1 MNLRYRLAFYLFGL
15 MIGIILVYFFMT
27 KKAEA
32 SGVEFCYLP
41 NCRVLKELRSKP
53 FKMSDE
59 AAEKLEEKWITLED
73 IKKTMQYGDVDFSNS
88 KTKVENGKLYLIEG
102 KNAANE
108 DIIIEM
114 INYQDRVLLKDVR
127 KK

>member
-1 MNLRYRLAFYLFGL
+1 MTLRYRLAFYLFGL
-15 MIGIILVYFFMT
+15 MIGIILVYYFMT

-53 FKMSDE
+53 FKMTEE
-59 AAEKLEEKWITLED
+59 ASKKIDEKWVTLED
-73 IKKTMQYGDVDFSNS
+73 IKKTMQYGEVDFSKSNT
-88 KTKVENGKLYLIEG
+88 KTENGKLYVIEG
-102 KNAANE
+102 KNKANE
-108 DIIIEM
+108 AIIIEM
-114 INYQDRVLLKDVR
+114 INYQERVTLKDIR